1 MTAIVWFAVI
11 SIGLVFYVA
20 LDGYDLGT
28 GILAIGQRSD
38 ERRRSMLELV
48 ALVWDGNESWLLLAA
63 VGLWGGFPA
72 AMGAILPAF
81 YPDLI
86 LMLVF
91 LILRG
96 VSIEM
101 ISNSSGWP
109 RGWGWSFM
117 AGSVGAAF
125 TQGVVV
131 GGILHGIPVGA
142 GARFTGGTWDFLTGY
157 SVLTGLA
164 AVALYALAGAAM
176 VKMRSND
183 PGLRASCAR
192 WGRVL
197 VPAVAGFAALSG
209 GLLSVAGSPALTINE
224 PLRITL
230 MIWVC
235 VAAAALF
242 TLAWWA
248 FGRDDHD
255 NLPFVGVTVATVA
268 GAVGVLVLLYPNILP
283 PDVTIGNAA
292 SPSSSLDFLLGGFGM
307 FVPIVLAYNLFA
319 FFALRPRRILS
330 AQSAAAAVPVSRQPL
345 PAKERP
351 T

>member
-1 MTAIVWFAVI
+1 MTAVIWFAVI
-11 SIGLVFYVA
+11 SIGLVFYVG

-38 ERRRSMLELV
+38 ERRRSMLEMV
-48 ALVWDGNESWLLLAA
+48 AQVWDGNESWLLLAA

-86 LMLVF
+86 LMLF
-91 LILRG
+91 CLILRG

-101 ISNSSGWP
+101 VSNADPGWP
-109 RGWGWSFM
+109 RGWGRAFM

-164 AVALYALAGAAM
+164 AVALYALSGAAF
-176 VKMRSND
+176 VKMRSD
-183 PGLRASCAR
+183 DAGLRASCAR

-197 VPAVAGFAALSG
+197 VPVVAFFAILSG
-209 GLLSVAGSPALTINE
+209 GLLFVAGSSALTINA

-235 VAAAALF
+235 VAAAVMFAV
-242 TLAWWA
+242 AWWS
-248 FGRDDHD
+248 FGRTDHD

-268 GAVGVLVLLYPNILP
+268 GAIGVLVLLYPNILP

-319 FFALRPRRILS
+319 FFALRPRRGE
-330 AQSAAAAVPVSRQPL
+330 SAAAPVVPMSRRPL
-345 PAKERP
+345 PAKERS